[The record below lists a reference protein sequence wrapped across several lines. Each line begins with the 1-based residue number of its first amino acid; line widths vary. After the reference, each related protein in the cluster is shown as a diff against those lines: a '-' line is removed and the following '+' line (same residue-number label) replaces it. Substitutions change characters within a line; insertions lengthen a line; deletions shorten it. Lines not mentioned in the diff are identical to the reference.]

1 MQIHSLQHSQA
12 TQSVNSTQN
21 ARAASQ
27 NQPVETSS
35 AQQADQLDLSPE
47 ALALG
52 QTEATAPAVN
62 VDGIRTDKVAAIKQA
77 IADGT
82 YETPEKLSLALDKML
97 DSFA

>member
-27 NQPVETSS
+27 NQTVDTSNT
-35 AQQADQLDLSPE
+35 QQADQLDLSPE

-52 QTEATAPAVN
+52 QAQAAPPSVN
-62 VDGIRTDKVAAIKQA
+62 VDGIRVDKVAAIKQA
-77 IADGT
+77 IAEGT